1 MCFTHLTHIYTVVPF
16 SFLVTPSRDPIN
28 NFESLSYPHAW
39 GFRHNMPVMARKTRL
54 LPPWAERKGLSYARH
69 FSGAMFRGSCLLSNE
84 EFLVPLPATSIR
96 LCSSA
101 GFWFLCLHLDWSA
114 SCIQTHFVLVLQV
127 CTSESTTKL
136 FGTGFFNT
144 AALGVCQLC
153 GFSSPVPRTDPF
165 PSTWGRSRRKRYVR
179 YCSTKQ

>member
-1 MCFTHLTHIYTVVPF
+1 MLGASGTTCLSWLEKLGCCPLEQKERDFLLHIK
-16 SFLVTPSRDPIN
+16 
-28 NFESLSYPHAW
+28 A
-39 GFRHNMPVMARKTRL
+39 
-54 LPPWAERKGLSYARH
+54 YARH

-127 CTSESTTKL
+127 CASESTTEL

-153 GFSSPVPRTDPF
+153 GFSSPVPRSDPF
-165 PSTWGRSRRKRYVR
+165 PST
-179 YCSTKQ
+179 